1 MIVLIDTSVWSLA
14 MRRDAKD
21 LNPIETKIRVELG
34 QLINEGRARI
44 IGAIRQELLS
54 GIRDQ
59 GKFKQVQIRMRAL
72 DDEVLSAKDYENAA
86 QISNLFRSKGV
97 SSTPTDCLIC
107 AVAMKSGFSVFTTDK
122 DFGHFA
128 KVVPVA
134 LHGLS

>member
-86 QISNLFRSKGV
+86 QISNLFRS
-97 SSTPTDCLIC
+97 
-107 AVAMKSGFSVFTTDK
+107 
-122 DFGHFA
+122 
-128 KVVPVA
+128 
-134 LHGLS
+134 